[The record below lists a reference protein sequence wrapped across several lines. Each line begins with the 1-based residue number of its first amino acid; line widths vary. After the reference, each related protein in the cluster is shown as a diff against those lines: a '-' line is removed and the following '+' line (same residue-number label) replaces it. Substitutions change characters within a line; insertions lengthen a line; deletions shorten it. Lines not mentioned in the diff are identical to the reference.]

1 MDLAIDGKRALVT
14 GASSGI
20 GRGIAHA
27 LAAEGV
33 RLAICGRDP
42 TRLGLV
48 AAELRGLRG
57 GEPAVVAADLG
68 RPGGV
73 ETAATAARAALGGI
87 DILVNNAGG
96 SRPLPQGASEE
107 FWDEAF
113 ALNFTAARR
122 LTEALLPDMRQGRWG
137 RVINI
142 TGAIAQK
149 TVNAATP
156 AKVALLSWSRALA
169 GEVARDGITVNCIA
183 PGRINSAQIL
193 ERLYPTDEAR
203 QRFAAENIPM
213 GRFGEPSELAAL
225 AAFLASPLA
234 GYITAASIPVDGGMY
249 RLDLR

>member
-1 MDLAIDGKRALVT
+1 MDLAIRGRRALVT

-20 GRGIAHA
+20 GRGIALA

-33 RLAICGRDP
+33 RLAIGGRDRA
-42 TRLGLV
+42 RLAEV
-48 AAELRGLRG
+48 AAELARIGAP
-57 GEPAVVAADLG
+57 EPAVVLANLATQDGVAQAA
-68 RPGGV
+68 
-73 ETAATAARAALGGI
+73 AATRTALGGV
-87 DILVNNAGG
+87 DILINNAGG
-96 SRPLPQGASEE
+96 SRPRPPGADES

-122 LTEALLPDMRQGRWG
+122 LTEALLPDMRAAGWG
-137 RVINI
+137 RIVNI

-169 GEVARDGITVNCIA
+169 GEVARDGITVNCVA

-193 ERLYPTDEAR
+193 DRLYPTEESR

-213 GRFGEPSELAAL
+213 GRFGEPAELAAL
-225 AAFLASPLA
+225 VAFLASPLA

>member
-1 MDLAIDGKRALVT
+1 MDIAIRNKRALVT

-20 GRGIAHA
+20 GRGIALA

-33 RLAICGRDP
+33 RLAICARDRQRLTEVALEL
-42 TRLGLV
+42 TRAGAV
-48 AAELRGLRG
+48 A
-57 GEPAVVAADLG
+57 PVIIAADLATPDG
-68 RPGGV
+68 VSEAAAATRAELGGV
-73 ETAATAARAALGGI
+73 

-96 SRPLPQGASEE
+96 SRPLPQGADEG

-122 LTEALLPDMRQGRWG
+122 LTQALLPEMRQERWG
-137 RVINI
+137 RIINI

-169 GEVARDGITVNCIA
+169 SDVARDGITVNCIA
-183 PGRINSAQIL
+183 PGRINSTQIL
-193 ERLYPTDEAR
+193 ERLYPTEEVR
-203 QRFAAENIPM
+203 QRFIAENIPM
-213 GRFGEPSELAAL
+213 GRFGEPAELAAL
-225 AAFLASPLA
+225 AVFLASPLA